1 MNKEQEEMWERLK
14 HVPGLTQYDIT
25 MVARSFG
32 KSALAMQAF
41 GRAIRNAN
49 DLVQQEQKDQAY

>member
-49 DLVQQEQKDQAY
+49 DLVQQEQKD